1 MQDINS
7 SLDELLEKR
16 RDRVML
22 IYTTNT
28 QLLRF
33 LKCAHWLQVNKT
45 VKLQFLQ
52 TKNNNK
58 IKYYIKYFEKNI
70 NIKTL
75 I

>member
-1 MQDINS
+1 
-7 SLDELLEKR
+7 
-16 RDRVML
+16 ML

-52 TKNNNK
+52 TKNNNT
-58 IKYYIKYFEKNI
+58 IKYYIKYIKIFFFYKKYNNKYTNNILNKHKIIYNKN
-70 NIKTL
+70 
-75 I
+75 